1 MASQQQ
7 QISTSTVILATAGT
21 LAAGALAY
29 AAYFDYRRRS
39 DPEFRKSLKK
49 QHKKVQKAKEEEG
62 KAAEQGQKEKIKRAV
77 EEANEDGF
85 PRDPE
90 ETEGYFMQEVAA
102 GERMCQD
109 GSDPVDAALCFY
121 KALKVYPQPRE
132 LITIYDKT
140 VPKVCYRIL
149 RILISP
155 TNNFL
160 LAHPRH
166 PRRDDRCRPQH
177 IRQQLDR
184 RRRLHQR
191 RVNSL
196 VARFRPVIIILKER
210 RPEGVWSSKEES
222 CIYHEPESG
231 QLLGRVTTHLTHV
244 CCIQVYIYC
253 FEEFRRRVD
262 LGEERS
268 SSEYNAEY
276 PDVFGSHNTL
286 CTGTNT
292 QQLTISILAEK

>member
-1 MASQQQ
+1 MASQSQ

-62 KAAEQGQKEKIKRAV
+62 KAAEQGQKEKIKQAV

-140 VPKVCYRIL
+140 VPKVCCGGSL
-149 RILISP
+149 VASAF
-155 TNNFL
+155 TNNTL
-160 LAHPRH
+160 PAHPRH
-166 PRRDDRCRPQH
+166 PRRDDRRRPQH
-177 IRQQLDR
+177 IRQQLHR
-184 RRRLHQR
+184 RRRLRQR
-191 RVNSL
+191 RVRPST
-196 VARFRPVIIILKER
+196 RKFGPVIIISKER
-210 RPEGVWSSKEES
+210 RPVSALARKEGS
-222 CIYHEPESG
+222 CIYHERESG
-231 QLLGRVTTHLTHV
+231 QLLRGVTTLILISRMSV
-244 CCIQVYIYC
+244 VYKCTFTVLKNSRGMFIR
-253 FEEFRRRVD
+253 EERMSRRV
-262 LGEERS
+262 EW
-268 SSEYNAEY
+268 
-276 PDVFGSHNTL
+276 
-286 CTGTNT
+286 
-292 QQLTISILAEK
+292 K